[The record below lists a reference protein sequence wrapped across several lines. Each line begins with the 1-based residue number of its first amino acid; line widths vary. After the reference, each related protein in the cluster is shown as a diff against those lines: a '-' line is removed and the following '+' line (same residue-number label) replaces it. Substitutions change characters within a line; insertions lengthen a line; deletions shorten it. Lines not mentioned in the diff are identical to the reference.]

1 MNTYN
6 YNWDAVNFFETLT
19 DENLLAQEEKFTFCR
34 VSGLDGFE
42 EALESMQ
49 SSVAFVC
56 VSDIAGGY
64 TELNNTPRTRRV
76 KTVFLAMRHALNDM
90 AARQECMDT
99 MRELFRQF
107 MSKLILEKTKLEQHC
122 IYLDPRI
129 TFTEI
134 DRYFASGCACAYF
147 QIAVDVFTDLRFNK
161 EEWEKVYDLWLL
173 NARGISQNYSA
184 TAKYLSSLNG
194 LSEDD
199 NEPLFLKT
207 PNLLAKGISGRNAT
221 EIINNFKTH
230 GFNVELRE
238 AEY

>member
-1 MNTYN
+1 MKN
-6 YNWDAVNFFETLT
+6 YNWDAVSFFENLT
-19 DENLLAQEEKFTFCR
+19 ETNILAKREKFTFCR

-42 EALESMQ
+42 EALETMQ

-129 TFTEI
+129 TFNEI

-147 QIAVDVFTDLRFNK
+147 QIAVDVFTDLRYDK
-161 EEWEKVYDLWLL
+161 GEWLSLDLWLTDCGPTKTKTYAL
-173 NARGISQNYSA
+173 VKEMLELDLKSA
-184 TAKYLSSLNG
+184 KEFCDRCPVILMQDVDEKTFLSIKPRFD
-194 LSEDD
+194 EV
-199 NEPLFLKT
+199 
-207 PNLLAKGISGRNAT
+207 NAT
-221 EIINNFKTH
+221 
-230 GFNVELRE
+230 VELRQTVD
-238 AEY
+238 

>member
-6 YNWDAVNFFETLT
+6 YNWDAVNFFEQLT
-19 DENLLAQEEKFTFCR
+19 DENLLAREEKFTFCR

-42 EALESMQ
+42 EALETMQ

-90 AARQECMDT
+90 TARQECMDT

-147 QIAVDVFTDLRFNK
+147 QIAVDVFTDLRYNST
-161 EEWEKVYDLWLL
+161 EWNSYDLWLVNFGPDKL
-173 NARGISQNYSA
+173 DVIHVVKELLGLGLKEAKELVDQCPVVLVKNVDSDTYRSFEQKINAV
-184 TAKYLSSLNG
+184 NG
-194 LSEDD
+194 
-199 NEPLFLKT
+199 K
-207 PNLLAKGISGRNAT
+207 
-221 EIINNFKTH
+221 
-230 GFNVELRE
+230 VELRQTVD
-238 AEY
+238 

>member
-6 YNWDAVNFFETLT
+6 YNWDAVSFFETLT

-147 QIAVDVFTDLRFNK
+147 QIAVDVFTDLRFNLK
-161 EEWEKVYDLWLL
+161 EWMGYDLWLVSYTGEKLPIIQKIRELLNLALKPAKDLVDQCPSKLLERVEPDKFDYFKQQFEPL
-173 NARGISQNYSA
+173 NAKI
-184 TAKYLSSLNG
+184 
-194 LSEDD
+194 
-199 NEPLFLKT
+199 
-207 PNLLAKGISGRNAT
+207 
-221 EIINNFKTH
+221 
-230 GFNVELRE
+230 ELRPSSD
-238 AEY
+238 